1 MSLDEILWCGNSN
14 ETSFAVS
21 SHGAIQ
27 THPMESHNNF
37 PGEEGVK
44 GQIFKIRMRLYFT
57 GRCRVPWRGAE
68 GGRWQVT
75 PIKLLGGGGG
85 NCAWIFSRIT
95 HYHKG
100 SLGLSH
106 TGILCF
112 EVAHIMNLNFLLM
125 YFVELHRCMNFKPGK
140 FVWIP
145 SFSGWKLSRNTMKWL
160 RDWRPKSGHC
170 WRSYKWY
177 LYFYLH
183 GHSI

>member
-1 MSLDEILWCGNSN
+1 MVELRALGSTNFWVWMKSCGV
-14 ETSFAVS
+14 AVQMKPLS
-21 SHGAIQ
+21 QFLHTVPSKP
-27 THPMESHNNF
+27 T
-37 PGEEGVK
+37 
-44 GQIFKIRMRLYFT
+44 
-57 GRCRVPWRGAE
+57 PWRVIIIFRGRRVSKGKFLKWGWGYILLE
-68 GGRWQVT
+68 DVECHGGGRRGGRWQVR

-125 YFVELHRCMNFKPGK
+125 YFVELYRCM

-145 SFSGWKLSRNTMKWL
+145 SFSGWKLSRSTMKWL
-160 RDWRPKSGHC
+160 RDWKPKNGHC
-170 WRSYKWY
+170 W
-177 LYFYLH
+177 
-183 GHSI
+183 HS